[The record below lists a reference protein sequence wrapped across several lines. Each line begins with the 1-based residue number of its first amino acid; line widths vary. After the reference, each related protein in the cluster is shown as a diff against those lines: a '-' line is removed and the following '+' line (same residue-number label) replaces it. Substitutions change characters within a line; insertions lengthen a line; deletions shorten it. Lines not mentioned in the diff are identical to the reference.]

1 MSISKTNEAEAHL
14 SNNFDLLNTK
24 KTTPSTLWKF
34 PCKQTNF
41 LVNGTIGTAQLN
53 FLQLQNHDM
62 LLIAEEKGFKIRYMS
77 GGGVSKLENAH
88 VSIKEGVLKCSL
100 MLTWGRE
107 GSKFAQIMLT

>member
-1 MSISKTNEAEAHL
+1 MSISKTNEAEARL

-24 KTTPSTLWKF
+24 KNYTQHTLEISL
-34 PCKQTNF
+34 QINQF
-41 LVNGTIGTAQLN
+41 LSQWNNESPQLN

-77 GGGVSKLENAH
+77 GRGGSKLENAH

-100 MLTWGRE
+100 MLTWGKE
-107 GSKFAQIMLT
+107 GSKIAQIMLT

>member
-1 MSISKTNEAEAHL
+1 
-14 SNNFDLLNTK
+14 
-24 KTTPSTLWKF
+24 
-34 PCKQTNF
+34 
-41 LVNGTIGTAQLN
+41 
-53 FLQLQNHDM
+53 M

-77 GGGVSKLENAH
+77 GGGSKLENAH